1 MQRFVFFIV
10 VFILSSFHLQAQ
22 VEPPTIMPG
31 LSGVYSSELETL
43 GWNARLYY
51 ATDHHFCFGPEV
63 SFFKRDIEEGEITF
77 FEANANLHYILD
89 LGGGLGFYPLSGF
102 NYSVETETENI
113 TSFQEENVERAFG
126 LNVGA
131 GFHYAK
137 GRLLFFTEYKYVI
150 SDLDDH
156 FFTLGCLIN
165 FSLSH
170 KNKNTQHHQSK

>member
-1 MQRFVFFIV
+1 MRGFVFVFSI
-10 VFILSSFHLQAQ
+10 FILSSFHLQAQ
-22 VEPPTIMPG
+22 IEPPTIMPG
-31 LSGVYSSELETL
+31 ISGVYSSELETL

-51 ATDHHFCFGPEV
+51 AADHHFCFGPEV

-89 LGGGLGFYPLSGF
+89 FGGGLGFYPLSGI
-102 NYSVETETENI
+102 NYSVETETENGPI
-113 TSFQEENVERAFG
+113 QEEHKERAFG
-126 LNVGA
+126 VNVGG

-150 SDLDDH
+150 SELDDH

-165 FSLSH
+165 FSLA
-170 KNKNTQHHQSK
+170 KKDKQKQHHQ

>member
-1 MQRFVFFIV
+1 MQKFLFFIV
-10 VFILSSFHLQAQ
+10 VFMLSSFHINAQ

-51 ATDHHFCFGPEV
+51 AADHHFCFGPEV

-89 LGGGLGFYPLSGF
+89 FGGGLGFYPLSGI
-102 NYSVETETENI
+102 NYSIEKETENN
-113 TSFQEENVERAFG
+113 TLPQEEQVERAFG
-126 LNVGA
+126 LNVGG

-150 SDLDDH
+150 SELDDH

-165 FSLSH
+165 FSLAKKH
-170 KNKNTQHHQSK
+170 ANTKHH